1 MVYSGADL
9 PGNAAAATGDT
20 NLAAVIFDDGSV
32 SGMWRGDRKEAN
44 LRALGLVRNAPED
57 TFLSPEDDEV
67 DVPPFVKNFVKSQ
80 LFANFRNSLD
90 EEGAA
95 EWCNRLAAAL
105 KVDVDALAT
114 CRKALRRAPPSL
126 ATESP
131 FASPTKANTRWS
143 RRDKRP
149 GR

>member
-1 MVYSGADL
+1 MSRL
-9 PGNAAAATGDT
+9 
-20 NLAAVIFDDGSV
+20 NLLSPFLVAYDVLTV
-32 SGMWRGDRKEAN
+32 
-44 LRALGLVRNAPED
+44 RALGLVRNAPED